1 MLCCNI
7 HHKYIWLE
15 GYGENMHSIIFRL
28 QRRLRKPFIKIF
40 LNSKNVTY
48 DSLPLFTG
56 PWPYIKNQG
65 KIMLGACCNFRSF
78 RLRQVFTVRE
88 NAELEIGDLSRLND
102 GVNVYATQSIK
113 IGHHARI
120 ADMTYIYD
128 TNSHQV
134 SPEFPIKHA
143 PVIIGDNV
151 WIGAKSLILPG
162 TVIGDHSVIAAG
174 SVVSGNIPPKS
185 LAAGI
190 PARVIKSLN
199 IPDDWLR

>member
-1 MLCCNI
+1 
-7 HHKYIWLE
+7 
-15 GYGENMHSIIFRL
+15 MHSIIFRL
-28 QRRLRKPFIKIF
+28 LGKFRKPFIKIF
-40 LNSKNVTY
+40 LNNKNVTY
-48 DSLPLFTG
+48 DSLPIFIG
-56 PWPYIKNQG
+56 QWPYIENQG
-65 KIMLGACCNFRSF
+65 KIILGARCNFRSF

-113 IGHHARI
+113 IGHHTRI

-134 SPEFPIKHA
+134 SPDSPIKHA
-143 PVIIGDNV
+143 PVKIGNNV
-151 WIGAKSLILPG
+151 WIGAKSLIMQG

-174 SVVSGNIPPKS
+174 SVLFGIIPPKS
-185 LAAGI
+185 LAAGN

-199 IPDDWLR
+199 IPDDWIR